1 MNIYKTEGQ
10 KLIVL
15 YECAGEV
22 MLGPGFGRDDWTA
35 GSQGRTEEKEGGN
48 KGEWKTIATD
58 DLSPSHLMV
67 FTDWKYI

>member
-1 MNIYKTEGQ
+1 
-10 KLIVL
+10 
-15 YECAGEV
+15 

-58 DLSPSHLMV
+58 DLSLSHLMV
-67 FTDWKYI
+67 FTDWKYV